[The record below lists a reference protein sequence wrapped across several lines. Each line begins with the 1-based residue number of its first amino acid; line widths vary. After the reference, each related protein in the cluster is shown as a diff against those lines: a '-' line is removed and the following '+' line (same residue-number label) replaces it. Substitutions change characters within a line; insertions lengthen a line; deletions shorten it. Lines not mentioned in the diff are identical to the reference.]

1 MKIQSSSLAF
11 EHKIR
16 GSTVSLHC
24 IYYIFI
30 TIYHTHQMK
39 REKHSSPGPSFYQGA
54 ASVRSKNEDESQVA
68 SSDQSIPLSAQCGL
82 KASK

>member
-1 MKIQSSSLAF
+1 MKTQSSSLAF
-11 EHKIR
+11 KHKIR

-30 TIYHTHQMK
+30 TIYTHQMK
-39 REKHSSPGPSFYQGA
+39 REKHSSPGPSFSLGA